1 MDDEIRRRL
10 VWVRMYEETGDAGL
24 VCRRCGISRPTL
36 RKWLKRFEAQGESGL
51 VSESRRPKRSPKQ
64 KVFRK
69 ERALILRL
77 RKDRNLGARR
87 IQSELRMYRDIDL
100 SISSIHKVLTQASV
114 KPLVMP
120 KRVVHGK
127 RYNRPIPGDRVQMDT
142 MKIAP
147 GVYQYTA
154 IDDCSRWRVLGV
166 YPRRSAKYTLDF
178 LERVI
183 EEMPFAIQRVQTD
196 RGTEFFAEEVQR
208 WLMDHCI
215 KFRPTPPRS
224 PQLNGKVERSQLTD
238 LQEFWPRFKPKHP
251 ATAIRIEEWQFDYN
265 YRRGHGSLEGATPA
279 EWSAR
284 FGDQI
289 PLWDDV
295 FANYDAS
302 KERFQLSNWKADKA
316 LAKLLDANKFND

>member
-196 RGTEFFAEEVQR
+196 RG
-208 WLMDHCI
+208 C
-215 KFRPTPPRS
+215 
-224 PQLNGKVERSQLTD
+224 
-238 LQEFWPRFKPKHP
+238 
-251 ATAIRIEEWQFDYN
+251 
-265 YRRGHGSLEGATPA
+265 
-279 EWSAR
+279 
-284 FGDQI
+284 
-289 PLWDDV
+289 
-295 FANYDAS
+295 
-302 KERFQLSNWKADKA
+302 
-316 LAKLLDANKFND
+316 